1 MLGHC
6 CCQLRPALSPG
17 AFKGGAELLVDFSG
31 DRKGLGGLTQQ
42 QKLQLRVKSMLGQVL

>member
-31 DRKGLGGLTQQ
+31 DRKGLGGLTQ
-42 QKLQLRVKSMLGQVL
+42 LQLRVKSMLGQVL